1 MAFMPFGKALLC
13 RETQRFWDFLG
24 GVHPV
29 ELVLGFVSGLW
40 RGIGESAVLGI
51 VQVSVHVNV
60 KRARGQIVA
69 LDLRSGLVLGD
80 SYDDRFSKQHV
91 CVAGIFLF
99 LNPGGG
105 HSLSG
110 TVLGEIIGLSRRTGL
125 STVSVVAVWRASKR
139 AKPSA
144 WDAPP

>member
-1 MAFMPFGKALLC
+1 MALLPFGKALLC

-24 GVHPV
+24 GVPPV

-51 VQVSVHVNV
+51 VQLSVHVNV
-60 KRARGQIVA
+60 KSARGQIVA

-105 HSLSG
+105 SL
-110 TVLGEIIGLSRRTGL
+110 
-125 STVSVVAVWRASKR
+125 AVWNCFERVYLFVAQNR
-139 AKPSA
+139 LIGCFP
-144 WDAPP
+144 

>member
-1 MAFMPFGKALLC
+1 MALLPFGKALLC

-60 KRARGQIVA
+60 KSARGQIVA

-99 LNPGGG
+99 LN
-105 HSLSG
+105 
-110 TVLGEIIGLSRRTGL
+110 SRRGSL
-125 STVSVVAVWRASKR
+125 AVWNCFERVYLFVAQNR
-139 AKPSA
+139 LIGCFP
-144 WDAPP
+144 

>member
-1 MAFMPFGKALLC
+1 MAFILLGKALLC

-51 VQVSVHVNV
+51 VQLSVHVNV
-60 KRARGQIVA
+60 KSARGQIVG

-80 SYDDRFSKQHV
+80 SYDDRVLQTTRL
-91 CVAGIFLF
+91 CRGIFLF
-99 LNPGGG
+99 LTPGGG
-105 HSLSG
+105 L
-110 TVLGEIIGLSRRTGL
+110 
-125 STVSVVAVWRASKR
+125 
-139 AKPSA
+139 
-144 WDAPP
+144 

>member
-1 MAFMPFGKALLC
+1 MAFVPFGKALLC
-13 RETQRFWDFLG
+13 REAQRFWDFLG

-60 KRARGQIVA
+60 KSARGQIVG

-99 LNPGGG
+99 LN
-105 HSLSG
+105 
-110 TVLGEIIGLSRRTGL
+110 SRRGSL
-125 STVSVVAVWRASKR
+125 AVWNCFGRVYRFVARNSLIGCF
-139 AKPSA
+139 P
-144 WDAPP
+144 

>member
-1 MAFMPFGKALLC
+1 MPFVKALLC

-60 KRARGQIVA
+60 KSGRDQIVG
-69 LDLRSGLVLGD
+69 LDLRSGL
-80 SYDDRFSKQHV
+80 
-91 CVAGIFLF
+91 I
-99 LNPGGG
+99 LNGFWN
-105 HSLSG
+105 
-110 TVLGEIIGLSRRTGL
+110 EIGLHEQLTNL
-125 STVSVVAVWRASKR
+125 STFHTLKRRDWSVSIRTAM
-139 AKPSA
+139 
-144 WDAPP
+144 

>member
-1 MAFMPFGKALLC
+1 MVVCPTRGLGWALNGSSPGSASSTISGTRSRFHGSSTVPIHEPSLGSGSIALIPVYDIPAFRKS
-13 RETQRFWDFLG
+13 T
-24 GVHPV
+24 
-29 ELVLGFVSGLW
+29 FVSGLW

-60 KRARGQIVA
+60 KSARGQIVA

-105 HSLSG
+105 L
-110 TVLGEIIGLSRRTGL
+110 
-125 STVSVVAVWRASKR
+125 
-139 AKPSA
+139 
-144 WDAPP
+144 

>member
-60 KRARGQIVA
+60 KSARGQIVA

-80 SYDDRFSKQHV
+80 SYDDRVLQTALLCRGNFFISKSWR
-91 CVAGIFLF
+91 
-99 LNPGGG
+99 GG
-105 HSLSG
+105 L
-110 TVLGEIIGLSRRTGL
+110 
-125 STVSVVAVWRASKR
+125 
-139 AKPSA
+139 
-144 WDAPP
+144 

>member
-60 KRARGQIVA
+60 KRARGQIVG
-69 LDLRSGLVLGD
+69 LDLRSGLVLRD
-80 SYDDRFSKQHV
+80 SYDDRVLQTTRLCRGNFFYFS
-91 CVAGIFLF
+91 IL
-99 LNPGGG
+99 GGG
-105 HSLSG
+105 LSLSG
-110 TVLGEIIGLSRRTGL
+110 TVLSEFICLSRRTGL
-125 STVSVVAVWRASKR
+125 
-139 AKPSA
+139 
-144 WDAPP
+144 

>member
-1 MAFMPFGKALLC
+1 MALLPFGKALLC

-51 VQVSVHVNV
+51 VHVSVHVNV
-60 KRARGQIVA
+60 KSARGQIVG

-80 SYDDRFSKQHV
+80 SYDGRFSKQHV

-99 LNPGGG
+99 LNSRRGL
-105 HSLSG
+105 SLSG
-110 TVLGEIIGLSRRTGL
+110 TVLSEFIGLSRRTGL
-125 STVSVVAVWRASKR
+125 SGV
-139 AKPSA
+139 
-144 WDAPP
+144 

>member
-51 VQVSVHVNV
+51 VQVSVQVSV
-60 KRARGQIVA
+60 KTARGQIA
-69 LDLRSGLVLGD
+69 CLDWRSELILND
-80 SYDDRFSKQHV
+80 
-91 CVAGIFLF
+91 FL
-99 LNPGGG
+99 PEGVPSSSEG
-105 HSLSG
+105 
-110 TVLGEIIGLSRRTGL
+110 RRE
-125 STVSVVAVWRASKR
+125 SVKGFW
-139 AKPSA
+139 
-144 WDAPP
+144 

>member
-60 KRARGQIVA
+60 ERARGQIVA
-69 LDLRSGLVLGD
+69 LDLGSG
-80 SYDDRFSKQHV
+80 R
-91 CVAGIFLF
+91 I
-99 LNPGGG
+99 LNGFWN
-105 HSLSG
+105 
-110 TVLGEIIGLSRRTGL
+110 EIGLHEQLTKL
-125 STVSVVAVWRASKR
+125 STFHTLKRRDCSVSMRTAM
-139 AKPSA
+139 
-144 WDAPP
+144 

>member
-60 KRARGQIVA
+60 KSGRDQIVG

-91 CVAGIFLF
+91 CVMGIFLF
-99 LNPGGG
+99 LIPGGA
-105 HSLSG
+105 L
-110 TVLGEIIGLSRRTGL
+110 
-125 STVSVVAVWRASKR
+125 
-139 AKPSA
+139 
-144 WDAPP
+144 

>member
-51 VQVSVHVNV
+51 VQVSVQVSV
-60 KRARGQIVA
+60 KTARGQIVA

-80 SYDDRFSKQHV
+80 SHDDRFSKQHV

-105 HSLSG
+105 PF
-110 TVLGEIIGLSRRTGL
+110 
-125 STVSVVAVWRASKR
+125 AVWNCFWARLSVCSIERAN
-139 AKPSA
+139 
-144 WDAPP
+144 

>member
-60 KRARGQIVA
+60 KSARGQIVA

-80 SYDDRFSKQHV
+80 SYDDRVLQTTRLCRGNFFVSKSWR
-91 CVAGIFLF
+91 GSF
-99 LNPGGG
+99 
-105 HSLSG
+105 
-110 TVLGEIIGLSRRTGL
+110 
-125 STVSVVAVWRASKR
+125 AVWNCFGRDLSVC
-139 AKPSA
+139 SA
-144 WDAPP
+144 EQAYR